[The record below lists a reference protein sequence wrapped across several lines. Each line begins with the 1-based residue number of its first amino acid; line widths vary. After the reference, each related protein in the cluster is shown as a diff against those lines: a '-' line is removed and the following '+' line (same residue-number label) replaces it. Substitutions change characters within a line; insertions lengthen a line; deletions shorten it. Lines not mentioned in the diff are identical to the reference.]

1 MEYYDGQILKNA
13 QEHKDFANWTNSHGN
28 KFGDTANGDGTYT
41 VYAIPPAPAPTR
53 EDIEKA
59 RIEYRREH
67 IDDETLCRL
76 RKQANGTWTQ
86 EMEDAYLALDAEVT
100 AYIEEHLPYPTD
112 PIFAENTEINSVT
125 NAEITE

>member
-28 KFGDTANGDGTYT
+28 KFFDTPNGDGTYT
-41 VYAIPPAPAPTR
+41 VHKQPEPSAPTR

-59 RIEYRREH
+59 RIEYRHEH

-86 EMEDAYLALDAEVT
+86 EMEDTYLALDAEVT

-112 PIFAENTEINSVT
+112 PIYEEPVEKSA
-125 NAEITE
+125 